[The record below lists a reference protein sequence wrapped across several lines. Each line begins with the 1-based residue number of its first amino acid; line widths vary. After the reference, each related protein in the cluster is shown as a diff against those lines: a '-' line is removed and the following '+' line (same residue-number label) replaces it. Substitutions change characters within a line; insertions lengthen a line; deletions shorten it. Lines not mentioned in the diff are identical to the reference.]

1 MSSVLNRA
9 SRNYLWRHPWQLAL
23 AIVGIALGVAVV
35 ISIDLAMESS
45 LNAFDQAGKAFSGV
59 ATHRIVAGD
68 GGLDE
73 KLYRRLRVDEGIQKL
88 SPVVNAYVFIS
99 KQADA
104 GFNLI
109 GIDPFIEKSFQ
120 SIWQIRKNKNTTAG
134 LLTRLIT
141 EPNTALIS
149 EQTASRLGLNI
160 EDDLTI
166 DTDHGKRRLKIIGLL
181 SPNNAVS
188 EQVLS
193 RLIVTDIAT
202 AQEVLEMFGRLSSI
216 EVLIDKHQSAAYTP
230 SLAIAK
236 PVPDRLLAYTP
247 SLEIAAP
254 VPDRLA
260 AYTPSLEI
268 IRKALP
274 GNALLVETES
284 QPQAMREMT
293 RAFSINLKALGL
305 LSLLVGMFLIYNTM
319 TFLVMQR
326 RHLIGSLRSIGVTR
340 GQIFKLIIGEALLL
354 AAIGT
359 LIGIVLG
366 IALGQGLLYLISGT
380 INAIYFRIDAASLTI
395 TPLQLGKGAL
405 LGITATVLAVLP
417 PAFEATRISP
427 VTVLVRSQLESGI
440 RRLIKA
446 ANLISAVFILGGM
459 ALALLSGKSIVLGLA
474 SIFVLLFGFAMMT
487 PALTLMF
494 MKLIEHVFGRLSS
507 ILVRLPVRMV
517 SAEISRTGV
526 AIAALMI
533 AVSATIGMDL
543 MISSFRQTVAD
554 WVQTSLRA
562 DLYVSLPGEKMP
574 DARAEQDH
582 GLKAKLAELQDVKM
596 LSSVLHTNIIARD
609 GVYAADLP
617 GAGAAIARDG
627 VYAEAGAAAEN
638 DFTKVAVFELN
649 EKSRQGFIFKHQ
661 MDNTLWDRFENQQT
675 VIVTEPYAYYHGV
688 KIGDKIR
695 LRTDHG
701 NEPFE
706 VIGIYA
712 DYSGDRGHLAMSRRN
727 YRHYWPDL
735 GYSGIGVYAKDGVG
749 LQQLENRIK
758 KLLTPQQSV
767 QSDQAIYKASMAVF
781 EQTFTITETL
791 RWLSAAIA
799 FVGVFSALMALQ
811 FERTRQLGILR
822 AIGITSGQ
830 LAVLITG
837 ETALLGLVAGLIAV
851 PVGYI
856 VAYMLIFVIYQ
867 RSFGWTMAFHFN
879 PGVIYQGLALALI
892 AATLAGILPALKMAQ
907 TKPAEALRSE

>member
-9 SRNYLWRHPWQLAL
+9 SRNFLWRHPWQLAL

-45 LNAFDQAGKAFSGV
+45 LNAFNQAGKAFSGV

-88 SPVVNAYVFIS
+88 SPVVNGYVFVS

-120 SIWQIRKNKNTTAG
+120 SIWQTRQNKNTSAG

-160 EDDLTI
+160 EDDLII
-166 DTDHGKRRLKIIGLL
+166 DTDDHGERRLKIIGLL

-188 EQVLS
+188 ELVLS
-193 RLIVTDIAT
+193 RLIIIDIAT

-216 EVLIDKHQSAAYTP
+216 EVLIDKHQPDTAPTSADTP
-230 SLAIAK
+230 SLTI
-236 PVPDRLLAYTP
+236 
-247 SLEIAAP
+247 SAP

-274 GNALLVETES
+274 GNALLVAAES
-284 QPQAMREMT
+284 QSQAMREMT

-326 RHLIGSLRSIGVTR
+326 RRLIGSLRSIGVTR
-340 GQIFKLIIGEALLL
+340 RQIFKLIIGEALLL

-380 INAIYFRIDAASLTI
+380 INAIYFRIDAASLMI

-405 LGITATVLAVLP
+405 LGITATLLAVLP

-440 RRLIKA
+440 RRLIKT
-446 ANLISAVFILGGM
+446 ANLISGVFILGGM
-459 ALALLSGKSIVLGLA
+459 ALALLSGKSIALGLA

-494 MKLIEHVFGRLSS
+494 MKLIERVFGRFSG
-507 ILVRLPVRMV
+507 ILVRLPARMV

-543 MISSFRQTVAD
+543 MIGSFRQTVAD

-574 DARAEQDH
+574 GARAEQDH
-582 GLKAKLAELQDVKM
+582 RLKAKLAELQGVKM
-596 LSSVLHTNIIARD
+596 LSSVLHTNVIARD
-609 GVYAADLP
+609 GVYAAGLP
-617 GAGAAIARDG
+617 G
-627 VYAEAGAAAEN
+627 AGAAAEN
-638 DFTKVAVFELN
+638 DFTKVSVFELN
-649 EKSRQGFIFKHQ
+649 EKSRPGFIFKHKT
-661 MDNTLWDRFENQQT
+661 DNKLWDRFEQQQT
-675 VIVTEPYAYYHGV
+675 VIVTEPYAYHHSV

-695 LRTDHG
+695 LQTDHG

-712 DYSGDRGHLAMSRRN
+712 DYSGDQGHLAMSRRN
-727 YRHYWPDL
+727 YQHYWPDL
-735 GYSGIGVYAKDGVG
+735 GYSGIGVYAKDGVD
-749 LQQLENRIK
+749 LQQLENQIK
-758 KLLTPQQSV
+758 KLLTAQQSV

-837 ETALLGLVAGLIAV
+837 ETGLMGLVAGLIAI

-892 AATLAGILPALKMAQ
+892 AATLAGILPALKMAK